1 MIGQTLGHY
10 RIVEQVAAGGMGVV
24 YRAHDEQLER
34 DVALKVL
41 PMGTLSTDASRR
53 QFRKEALALAK
64 LSHPNIETVY
74 EFDTQDGIDFLVME
88 YVPGNTLAER
98 LTAGALPEK
107 EVVALGMQIVA
118 AMEEAHGRGIVHRDL
133 KPSNIAITARGQAKV
148 LDFGLAKLLPQVNE
162 LTSDTLTDT
171 QAGAGTLPYMPP
183 EQLQGESVD
192 ARADIYTIG
201 AVLYEM
207 ATNRR
212 AFPEELPSRVINS
225 ILHHPPVPPRALN
238 SRISPELERI
248 ILKCLDKDPGRR
260 FQSAKELSVDLRR
273 LAEPPKSR
281 IMRPR
286 TSTRP
291 GDRKRVTAAV
301 VFAPLLLLLIAGT
314 GYWFRQ
320 KEQRAIAVLKQPVR
334 SIAIIPFRNA
344 GPDKG
349 YDYFGVGL
357 ADVLNAKLTN
367 ARLLEVRAVPAPTSL
382 AGWNTD
388 PLQVGRKLGVDA
400 ILSGSYQI
408 EEGVLSLRYTLV
420 DLRRQVQVAGKD
432 FRVPFTRSIEAE
444 HELGAQI
451 TDSLQASVSRESRER
466 LAAASTQKNEAF
478 QAYLRSSYEMEV
490 FWRQPS
496 AAQLNQAEQD
506 LDEALRFDP
515 HFTLALVSLAKL
527 HWLASFWGYA
537 DDPRVLDEAER
548 QANLAIEF
556 EPNSGEAYA
565 ALALIQ
571 IQKAQIDAARKSIRA
586 AFAHS
591 NNSALAYYAAG
602 LYYMTKGLAAK
613 SIPAFQRAQ
622 QLNPELIH
630 SELGLAYRSQGD
642 FLGARD
648 QLRKDL
654 EAHPSDQVTAAVLAG
669 VLVGLD
675 DIEGARQIESTL
687 LQHAPSDPTVQY
699 TLALLQVREGKPF
712 HIDAWL
718 KLYEKVYWADGG
730 YCFDVAAVYAMARQP
745 KDAARW
751 LRRAR
756 ELGLTNYP
764 FVSQNPLFANLR
776 GDPDF
781 QSFLEFTRREWEQAS
796 REEEQDPLIP
806 RSVLFR
812 RPLAPGNF
820 SPYARSV

>member
-10 RIVEQVAAGGMGVV
+10 RILEQVGAGGMGVV

-41 PMGTLSTDASRR
+41 PSGTLTDNSSRR
-53 QFRKEALALAK
+53 QFRKEALALGK
-64 LSHPNIETVY
+64 LSHPNIETIY

-98 LTAGALPEK
+98 LGSGALPEK
-107 EVVALGMQIVA
+107 EVVALGMQITA
-118 AMEEAHGRGIVHRDL
+118 ALEQAHERGIVHRDL
-133 KPSNIAITARGQAKV
+133 KPRNIAITERGQAKV
-148 LDFGLAKLLPQVNE
+148 LDFGLAKLLPKINE
-162 LTSDTLTDT
+162 VTAADTLTDT

-207 ATNRR
+207 ATDRR
-212 AFPEELPSRVINS
+212 AFPEELPSRVINA

-248 ILKCLDKDPGRR
+248 ILKCLEKDPGRR

-273 LAEPPKSR
+273 LAEPPLSPATPSPIPSEAKSK
-281 IMRPR
+281 
-286 TSTRP
+286 
-291 GDRKRVTAAV
+291 KRVTAAV
-301 VFAPLLLLLIAGT
+301 ILVSVLLVIAAGA
-314 GYWFRQ
+314 GYWFWEKQQHAR
-320 KEQRAIAVLKQPVR
+320 ELAAFKQPVR

-344 GPDKG
+344 GVDKS

-367 ARLLEVRAVPAPTSL
+367 ARILEVRAVPTPTSL
-382 AGWNTD
+382 AGWNVD
-388 PLQVGRKLGVDA
+388 PLQMGRKLGVDA
-400 ILSGSYQI
+400 IVSGSYQI
-408 EEGVLSLRYTLV
+408 EEGSLSLRYTLV
-420 DLRRQVQVAGKD
+420 DLRRNLQVAGKD
-432 FRVPFTRSIEAE
+432 FQIPFTRSIEAE
-444 HELGAQI
+444 HELSAEI
-451 TDSLQASVSRESRER
+451 TDSLQASVSREDRER

-496 AAQLNQAEQD
+496 AAQLNRAEQD

-527 HWLASFWGYA
+527 HWLSAFWGYA
-537 DDPRVLDEAER
+537 DDPRVLDEAE
-548 QANLAIEF
+548 QKADLALEF

-571 IQKAQIDAARKSIRA
+571 LQKAHIDDARKSIRA
-586 AFAHS
+586 AFARS
-591 NNSALAYYAAG
+591 SNSALAYYAAG
-602 LYYMTKGLAAK
+602 LYYMTKGLSAK
-613 SIPAFQRAQ
+613 SIPAFRRAQ
-622 QLNPELIH
+622 QLNPELIR

-642 FLGARD
+642 FPRARD

-675 DIEGARQIESTL
+675 DIEGAREIERTL
-687 LQHAPSDPTVQY
+687 MTHTPKDPTVQY
-699 TLALLQVREGKPF
+699 VQALLRVREGAPF
-712 HIDAWL
+712 SIDSWL
-718 KLYEKVYWADGG
+718 LPYEKIYWADAG
-730 YCFDVAAVYAMARQP
+730 YCLDVAAVYAMARQSSP
-745 KDAARW
+745 ALRW

-756 ELGLTNYP
+756 ELGVTSYP
-764 FVSQNPLFANLR
+764 FVSQDPLYANLR
-776 GDPDF
+776 GDPAF
-781 QSFLEFTRREWEQAS
+781 QSFLESMRREWEVVNQ
-796 REEEQDPLIP
+796 EEEQDPLIP
-806 RSVLFR
+806 L
-812 RPLAPGNF
+812 
-820 SPYARSV
+820 SPEPDQ